1 MRIHH
6 KELVAVNNPLF
17 SEEALALREEE
28 ELQDLLQVLQ
38 RTQQTITDRITLV
51 RRSLKN
57 VHSRNGRG
65 RSAINCLRED
75 ALESLD
81 LPRDVEH
88 VLGRRGLG
96 IRTVPQLVRYSRK
109 FLEEQ
114 LYWYAMR
121 VTSCDPHS
129 PAAQGNITEDI
140 PRWMDAVEAKLA
152 LKERRLAQEGSS
164 PHP

>member
-96 IRTVPQLVRYSRK
+96 IRTVPQ
-109 FLEEQ
+109 
-114 LYWYAMR
+114 
-121 VTSCDPHS
+121 
-129 PAAQGNITEDI
+129 
-140 PRWMDAVEAKLA
+140 
-152 LKERRLAQEGSS
+152 
-164 PHP
+164 